1 MIVAAYM
8 ATGFA
13 VIQLLVALAN
23 LVFRQRPGGE
33 EADFEGLVSILI
45 PARDEE
51 KNIGIL
57 LENLVKQNHPAV
69 EIIVF
74 NDQSSDRTEE
84 IVKKAAASDGRIS
97 LVNSEGLPPGW
108 LGKNYAC
115 HSLALHARGRY
126 FLFLDADVRI
136 RGDIITRT
144 CRYVF
149 RHKLGLLSIFPWQIM
164 KTSGEQMTV
173 PVMNYILLSLLPLV
187 LVHRSNYSSL
197 AAANGQFM
205 LFDAGIYRETMPHEK
220 VKEKKVEDIEIAR
233 WFKRLG
239 EKVVCLASEKSI
251 QCRMYNNFHEAV
263 EGFSKN
269 VVTFFGNSF
278 ILALLFWSITT
289 LGFIPVLTTWGA
301 LGCIFYLMTLLFTRA
316 VISLVSGQNV
326 LMNLI
331 FMLPQQIAMGLF
343 IFKAIIYRFNR
354 QYSWKGRNIS

>member
-1 MIVAAYM
+1 MVVAAYI

-23 LVFRQRPGGE
+23 LVFRQRMAGE
-33 EADFEGLVSILI
+33 GAAFEGLVSILI

-51 KNIGIL
+51 KNIGVL
-57 LENLVKQNHPAV
+57 LEDLIKQNHHAV

-84 IVKKAAASDGRIS
+84 IVKKAAASDGRIR

-115 HSLALHARGRY
+115 HSLSLHARGHY

-136 RGDIITRT
+136 KGDIIAKA
-144 CRYVF
+144 CRYVK
-149 RHKLGLLSIFPWQIM
+149 RHNLGLLSVFPWQIM
-164 KTSGEQMTV
+164 KTSGEEMTV

-187 LVHRSNYSSL
+187 LVHRSNYPSL

-205 LFDAGIYRETMPHEK
+205 LFDAGIYRETLPHEK
-220 VKEKKVEDIEIAR
+220 MKGKKVEDIEIAR
-233 WFKRLG
+233 WFKEMG
-239 EKVVCLASEKSI
+239 EKVACLANEKSI
-251 QCRMYNNFHEAV
+251 QCRMYNNFHEAA

-278 ILALLFWSITT
+278 LLALLFWGITT
-289 LGFIPVLTTWGA
+289 LGFIPVLATWGA
-301 LGCIFYLMTLLFTRA
+301 LGGMFYLMILLFIRI
-316 VISLVSGQNV
+316 VISLVSGQNI
-326 LMNLI
+326 LKNLI